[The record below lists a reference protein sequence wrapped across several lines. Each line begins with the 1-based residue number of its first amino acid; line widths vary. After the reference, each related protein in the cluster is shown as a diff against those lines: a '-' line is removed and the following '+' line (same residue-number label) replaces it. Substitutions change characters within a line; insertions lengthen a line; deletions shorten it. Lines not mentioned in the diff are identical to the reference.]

1 VNPDDSGGD
10 IPLVDHLMSGLALFG
25 LKYPSLLQFDQD
37 RHSETKR
44 ANLKDLYGIERAP
57 CDTRF
62 RERLDGLDPRQL
74 RPLYKALFSAL
85 QRGKGLEG
93 FSYLDGHYLLSVDG
107 TGYFSSPTIHCE
119 QCCEKHHRNGT
130 ITYYHQMLG
139 AVLVHPDHKEVFPLA
154 PEPILK
160 QDGAKKNDCER
171 NAAKR
176 LLEDVRREHP
186 HLKLIVIEDGA
197 GLQRPAHPP
206 VAGAGPAF
214 HPRRQAGR
222 PQVPVRVGQ
231 HDAGHRRTHDSTD
244 EDGTRHR
251 FRYLNGAPLNDANF
265 DLEVNFLEYWETKPD
280 GKVTHFSWV
289 TDFRIDPTN
298 LMTLMRGARA
308 RWKIENETF
317 NTLKNQGYHFEHN
330 FGHGN
335 QNLSTVLMHLMMLAF
350 LIDQIQQR
358 GCRLFQRRSGRAARP
373 ASGAAAQLLR
383 HLPDP
388 GLGDP
393 LPLHHGQGAQGRP
406 SRDLGLDGAGKGAR
420 DLGDLVGDAV
430 PVSRQHR
437 QSARYP
443 RPPGFL
449 RGYLSHPD
457 RGRFGADGDRRG
469 QRCRGADDQAD
480 GGLSAARHA
489 RF

>member
-1 VNPDDSGGD
+1 VAEPFSRKQLSIPGLLREARRCFAAIPDTPGCD

-25 LKYPSLLQFDQD
+25 LKYPSLLQFDKD
-37 RHSETKR
+37 RRAGTTP
-44 ANLKDLYGIERAP
+44 ANLQSLYGIERAP

-62 RERLDGLDPRQL
+62 RERLDAVDPRHL

-93 FSYLDGHYLLSVDG
+93 FTYLEGHYLLSLDG
-107 TGYFSSPTIHCE
+107 TGYFSSKTIHCE
-119 QCCEKHHRNGT
+119 QCGEKHHRDGT

-176 LLEDVRREHP
+176 LLEDLRREHP
-186 HLKLIVIEDGA
+186 HLKLIVIEDALASNAPHIRQLKALDLRFILGA
-197 GLQRPAHPP
+197 KPDDHKYLFEWVKTTPATAEYT
-206 VAGAGPAF
+206 V
-214 HPRRQAGR
+214 
-222 PQVPVRVGQ
+222 
-231 HDAGHRRTHDSTD
+231 TD

-251 FRYLNGAPLNDANF
+251 FRYLNGVPLNDANF
-265 DLEVNFLEYWETKPD
+265 DLEVNFFEYWETTPK

-289 TDFRIDPTN
+289 TDLPVTPAN
-298 LMTLMRGARA
+298 LMPLMRGARA

-335 QNLSTVLMHLMMLAF
+335 QNLTTVLMHLMMLAF

-358 GCRLFQRRSGRAARP
+358 CCRLFQTAVTAALGKSRFWR
-373 ASGAAAQLLR
+373 LLR
-383 HLPDP
+383 SAFDLCLIPDWETLYRAIIQP
-388 GLGDP
+388 PAIP
-393 LPLHHGQGAQGRP
+393 LVCNT
-406 SRDLGLDGAGKGAR
+406 S
-420 DLGDLVGDAV
+420 
-430 PVSRQHR
+430 
-437 QSARYP
+437 
-443 RPPGFL
+443 
-449 RGYLSHPD
+449 
-457 RGRFGADGDRRG
+457 
-469 QRCRGADDQAD
+469 
-480 GGLSAARHA
+480 
-489 RF
+489 